1 VLSIEGLTA
10 RYGSSTILNSID
22 LSLDPG
28 ERLAVLGPSGI
39 GKTTLLRCIKGLMSF
54 SGKIS
59 WRGSPL
65 RKEDSAVAMVY
76 QDLRLFPWLKAA
88 DNIELP
94 LKIAGVRRDERRE
107 RREEQ
112 LARVGLPDKGG
123 RYPKELSGGEAQRVA
138 LARTLI
144 TRPELLLLDEP
155 FSSLDAMTR
164 EVLQA
169 LLLRR
174 VLDEG
179 LSLLLVTHSIDE
191 AVFMAERIIFIHP
204 EKKILEI
211 LTSPRENPFSR
222 EDRLLPADQLT
233 VRHELQRY
241 YAD

>member
-1 VLSIEGLTA
+1 MLTIEGLTA
-10 RYGSSTILNSID
+10 GYGSSTILNSIE
-22 LSLDPG
+22 LSIKPG

-54 SGKIS
+54 GGKVS
-59 WRGSPL
+59 WRGNPV

-76 QDLRLFPWLKAA
+76 QDLRLFPWLTCAG
-88 DNIELP
+88 NIELP
-94 LKIAGVRRDERRE
+94 LKIAGVRRDERSE
-107 RREEQ
+107 RRRDQ

-123 RYPKELSGGEAQRVA
+123 RYPKELSGGEAQRIA

-155 FSSLDAMTR
+155 FSSLDAMNR
-164 EVLQA
+164 EALQS

-179 LSLLLVTHSIDE
+179 LSLLLVTHSIAE

-204 EKKILEI
+204 ERELLEI
-211 LTSPRENPFSR
+211 PVSPREDPFSR
-222 EDRLLPADQLT
+222 EDGLLTADQLT
-233 VRHELQRY
+233 LRHELERY